1 MPGFS
6 TPSLAAVNG
15 IRQVGKNDSNMAC
28 RILVV
33 DDAIFFRRLV
43 RSRLEAEPGMT
54 VVAEA
59 RDGKEAVTKAA
70 EFQPDVVV
78 IDGAMPL
85 MDGVEALPL
94 IRDAAPHCRIVF
106 MSAQDGMREEAMK
119 VGADAAIDKA
129 DSLKVCVDEVSV
141 ALDEQP
147 ERHSSAV

>member
-1 MPGFS
+1 MG
-6 TPSLAAVNG
+6 
-15 IRQVGKNDSNMAC
+15 C

-59 RDGKEAVTKAA
+59 RDGKEAVVKAK

-94 IRDAAPHCRIVF
+94 IRQTAPHCRIVF
-106 MSAQDGMREEAMK
+106 MSAQDGMLEEALK
-119 VGADAAIDKA
+119 VGADAAINKDS
-129 DSLKVCVDEVSV
+129 SLKVCVEEVSV
-141 ALDEQP
+141 VLEDRAP
-147 ERHSSAV
+147 EHSSAV

>member
-1 MPGFS
+1 M
-6 TPSLAAVNG
+6 T
-15 IRQVGKNDSNMAC
+15 C

-54 VVAEA
+54 VIAEA
-59 RDGKEAVTKAA
+59 RDGKEAVAKAG

-94 IRDAAPHCRIVF
+94 IREVAPGCRIVF
-106 MSAQDGMREEAMK
+106 MSPHDGMLERAME
-119 VGADAAIDKA
+119 VGADAAINKG

-141 ALDEQP
+141 ALDHSPGEQF
-147 ERHSSAV
+147 STC